1 MYFLHKRRRFKIYF
15 IHNGGP
21 IMVNPK
27 YIRTF
32 FIAACLIT
40 LIFTGCGTKEEKPGS
55 ATTEIQKPEVQQ
67 EVPTPSA
74 PPESSILTQSSDPG
88 VIVNVDGAKLTKAQL
103 ESDVKKRIAAIRK
116 QVPANRLEQVREN
129 VRNQIINDFVIK
141 TLLTNEVNR
150 LKISAAES
158 EVTEAIERLKKNLP
172 QGMTID
178 DVMKKNR
185 VTKEKMKEDIRFGI
199 KVNKLVMS
207 QPSANAKSTE
217 KEIADFYENNKEK
230 FKTPESVHVRHI
242 LVAKAAGDDD
252 KVKAGK
258 KAKAEDLRK
267 QLSEG
272 ADFAETAKK
281 NSDCPSKEN
290 GGDLG
295 VFSRGEMVKQFEDA
309 AFSQDVKAI
318 GPVVETEFGY
328 HIIQVLEKN
337 APRVLSLDDRMKA
350 NISALLQQQ
359 KQQEAFETIL
369 KKLRAKSSI
378 VVYKN

>member
-1 MYFLHKRRRFKIYF
+1 
-15 IHNGGP
+15 
-21 IMVNPK
+21 MVNPK

-40 LIFTGCGTKEEKPGS
+40 LVLTGCGTKEEKPGS
-55 ATTEIQKPEVQQ
+55 ATPEIQKPEAEQAA
-67 EVPTPSA
+67 PTPSA
-74 PPESSILTQSSDPG
+74 PPDSSILTQSSDPG

-103 ESDVKKRIAAIRK
+103 ESDVKKRVAAIRK
-116 QVPANRLEQVREN
+116 QVPANRLEQVRGN
-129 VRNQIINDFVIK
+129 VRNQVINDFVIK
-141 TLLTNEVNR
+141 TLLTNEINR

-158 EVTEAIERLKKNLP
+158 EVTEAIERIKKNLP

-178 DVMKKNR
+178 DVMKKNKI
-185 VTKEKMKEDIRFGI
+185 TKEKMKEDIRFGI
-199 KVNKLVMS
+199 KVNRLVMS
-207 QPSANAKSTE
+207 QPSANAKPAE

-267 QLSEG
+267 QIIAG
-272 ADFAETAKK
+272 ADFAEIAKK

-337 APRVLSLDDRMKA
+337 APKVLSLDDRMKA
-350 NISALLQQQ
+350 NISTLLQQQ

-369 KKLRAKSSI
+369 KKLRAKSNI